1 MKKLMTRIL
10 TVVLTAALVLGAS
23 GVRTYAA
30 TSSPDYVDQLIDMVF
45 SVKKPTINTNDKT
58 INGNGFDGKPLKD
71 YYQIHTDL
79 SKTGDAGRYAVA
91 VSGPAVSAAIDDV
104 LNAYTGTE
112 NYSGTHNINETD
124 VLSGNGDQS
133 KLAEEVLKA
142 VLGDELYES
151 VNVLADAYIREQL
164 QISVKQNQSAIVDI
178 DWYVVKHQS
187 DNRVGGRYHVDGNV
201 TVTIKEYEDWTVVY
215 NFQKEY
221 GSEEYDRVPNKTIK
235 VEKNTTPVF
244 PDDNNTILN
253 PSAVDQKYDD
263 AKYTLRVNEDGIAVI
278 EFT

>member
-79 SKTGDAGRYAVA
+79 SKTGDPGRYAVA

-142 VLGDELYES
+142 VLGDELYEL
-151 VNVLADAYIREQL
+151 VLGLTVDAL
-164 QISVKQNQSAIVDI
+164 
-178 DWYVVKHQS
+178 
-187 DNRVGGRYHVDGNV
+187 
-201 TVTIKEYEDWTVVY
+201 VY
-215 NFQKEY
+215 
-221 GSEEYDRVPNKTIK
+221 GLS
-235 VEKNTTPVF
+235 
-244 PDDNNTILN
+244 
-253 PSAVDQKYDD
+253 
-263 AKYTLRVNEDGIAVI
+263 
-278 EFT
+278 